1 MSCFCV
7 QTRISTQGSHSPTAL
22 SSVMV
27 SVWYLRATDS
37 DMQPE
42 EPIVQYYT
50 SGKKG
55 WKCLSSFL
63 NNSCPEA
70 GGLRSPVVLS
80 LLVSLIHNYW
90 IFHDA
95 SPCEITLWLPRIH
108 ILFWQSQVFT
118 LSTQAMALLQMTQA
132 LTQVLIQIPLI
143 PITHRHFSCNLNCE
157 SFILSTLLCVSVW
170 SMACFNL
177 HVRSWKIHMFSSIKL
192 DLHLELFLCV
202 CSSLVV

>member
-1 MSCFCV
+1 MLFFLYIFFPALRHSSACMYCFCV
-7 QTRISTQGSHSPTAL
+7 QTRISTQGSHSHTAL
-22 SSVMV
+22 SSMMV

-42 EPIVQYYT
+42 EPIVQHYT

-55 WKCLSSFL
+55 WECLSSFL
-63 NNSCPEA
+63 SNSCPEA

-95 SPCEITLWLPRIH
+95 SPCEIILWLPRIQ

-118 LSTQAMALLQMTQA
+118 LSIQGMALQQMTQA

-143 PITHRHFSCNLNCE
+143 PITHKNFSCNFNWK
-157 SFILSTLLCVSVW
+157 SFILSVFLWVSVW
-170 SMACFNL
+170 CMAWFNL
-177 HVRSWKIHMFSSIKL
+177 HVRCWKIHPF
-192 DLHLELFLCV
+192 
-202 CSSLVV
+202 

>member
-1 MSCFCV
+1 
-7 QTRISTQGSHSPTAL
+7 
-22 SSVMV
+22 MV
-27 SVWYLRATDS
+27 SVWYLRATES

-95 SPCEITLWLPRIH
+95 SPCEITLWLARIH
-108 ILFWQSQVFT
+108 ILFWQSQVIT
-118 LSTQAMALLQMTQA
+118 LSTQAMALLQMTPQG
-132 LTQVLIQIPLI
+132 LNYWSKFSPI
-143 PITHRHFSCNLNCE
+143 PITQKHFSSNLNWE
-157 SFILSTLLCVSVW
+157 NFILSTLLRVLIW
-170 SMACFNL
+170 SMTYFNI
-177 HVRSWKIHMFSSIKL
+177 HVRTWKMYMLSYIRQSDCRIFS
-192 DLHLELFLCV
+192 LCIF
-202 CSSLVV
+202 

>member
-1 MSCFCV
+1 MSQPLALRRSHTAFFPALRNSSACMPCFCV

-50 SGKKG
+50 SGEKG

-70 GGLRSPVVLS
+70 GGLRSRVVLS
-80 LLVSLIHNYW
+80 LLVSLIHNYC

-95 SPCEITLWLPRIH
+95 SPCEIILWFPRIH
-108 ILFWQSQVFT
+108 ILFCQSQVFT
-118 LSTQAMALLQMTQA
+118 FSTQEMASLQMTQT
-132 LTQVLIQIPLI
+132 LTQALIQIPLI
-143 PITHRHFSCNLNCE
+143 PITQSHFSCN
-157 SFILSTLLCVSVW
+157 
-170 SMACFNL
+170 
-177 HVRSWKIHMFSSIKL
+177 
-192 DLHLELFLCV
+192 
-202 CSSLVV
+202 